1 MNKTYYPNFK
11 ILIDEIEHNKA
22 LLSSNNIVGSY
33 YPHIFLLS
41 VVSTFEKEIKKKFE
55 NILSNP
61 IANLNLPGFFRLVSL
76 NPTYSLENLYKKFQA
91 RDDNGV
97 IKLNAQ
103 GFYALFGGQP
113 FQTLVSTTF
122 QSIKQIQIKDF
133 KSKIDQLKPLLGTD
147 DQTDRIYLYND
158 EICKRLL
165 NLTFHNAETAFLQ
178 LKLKR
183 NKVAHNFL
191 TGISDS
197 FEDIRDLYYDAVLY
211 VVSIKEELSKF
222 SVI

>member
-1 MNKTYYPNFK
+1 M
-11 ILIDEIEHNKA
+11 ECNKA
-22 LLSSNNIVGSY
+22 LLSSNSLVVSY
-33 YPHIFLLS
+33 YPQIFLLS
-41 VVSTFEKEIKKKFE
+41 IVSTFEKEIKKKFE
-55 NILSNP
+55 NIILNP
-61 IANLNLPGFFRLVSL
+61 IANLNLPTFLSFVSS
-76 NPTYSLENLYKKFQA
+76 NPAYILDSLYKKFKA

-97 IKLNAQ
+97 ITLNAQ
-103 GFYALFGGQP
+103 GFYYLFGGQP

-122 QSIKQIQIKDF
+122 QSIKQMQIQEH
-133 KSKIDQLKPLLGTD
+133 KSIIDQLQPLLGTD